1 MKKHIL
7 HVPKTAHRNTKLQGE
22 VWVPAL
28 PLTSRETR
36 SRSHP
41 VLWCM
46 SHSNGCVLS
55 QNYIP
60 EGTVRFE
67 VGRTLQSR
75 TVTTCG
81 QPTGHPWLSA
91 SQGHGRLSHSPSEQP
106 TWDTTLQP
114 EHQDDWLSR
123 TLSAGNNFRKRSS
136 IRGPDL
142 LPQLQKGLPGQCG
155 ASRPQKYCQIH
166 IATTGRW
173 FLRTLLL
180 RCHPS

>member
-41 VLWCM
+41 VLWGTA
-46 SHSNGCVLS
+46 HSNSCVLS

-60 EGTVRFE
+60 EGTVSFE
-67 VGRTLQSR
+67 VGRTLRSR
-75 TVTTCG
+75 TVTACG

-91 SQGHGRLSHSPSEQP
+91 SQGLGRLSHSPSEQA

-114 EHQDDWLSR
+114 EHQDDWLSM

-136 IRGPDL
+136 IGVQTFCLSFKRGSQVSVGPADL
-142 LPQLQKGLPGQCG
+142 RNTAKSTQP
-155 ASRPQKYCQIH
+155 
-166 IATTGRW
+166 
-173 FLRTLLL
+173 LL
-180 RCHPS
+180 RDGF